1 MQNTL
6 IQTPTCLLPQITR
19 ELRHQLLITF
29 RRCFSSGPFTRS
41 SHAEFPP
48 SSALYGSKASVTLP
62 ESIKFIGLIIKPIAV
77 IVNRLSRIF
86 SFSFRMNVTIYRYR
100 AFNKCMQSAAISYY
114 IMLSLYLD
122 KSIRYRF
129 YLICNCQKNCFTVH
143 KTVFCVASYVLYVN
157 RKLIFQFLQGITG
170 K

>member
-129 YLICNCQKNCFTVH
+129 LFDMQLPK
-143 KTVFCVASYVLYVN
+143 KTVS
-157 RKLIFQFLQGITG
+157 QFIKQFFA
-170 K
+170 